1 MSAVTISERLRT
13 ARVYVG
19 MSAADVA
26 AGTGIGEDDLAG
38 IEGGTRKVDE
48 LELQR
53 LARLY
58 GYSAAYFHG
67 YEEPLPDD
75 AVTILTRLTREL
87 TEPDRQEA
95 LRFAAYLRQA
105 PDE

>member
-1 MSAVTISERLRT
+1 VSGVAERLRA
-13 ARVYVG
+13 ARAYVG

-26 AGTGIGEDDLAG
+26 ADTGLREDELAA
-38 IEGGTRKVDE
+38 IEEGARPVDD

-58 GYSAAYFHG
+58 GYSSAYFQGH
-67 YEEPLPDD
+67 EEPLPEY
-75 AVTILTRLTREL
+75 AVTILTRLTSEL
-87 TEPDRQEA
+87 AEPDRQEA

-105 PDE
+105 PED